1 MSAGGGRCP
10 EEGRARGGRHC
21 AASPGSE
28 RRPHWPAPAS
38 PSRAAPH
45 LGCQQARG
53 RAARPPLLGGL
64 LGPVPEPARR
74 VRQRAG
80 RWLRPSHLLQD
91 TPQLLGV
98 QRSQAHGAVAPAGK
112 SRATTADV
120 PGLRFRARHGGLRG
134 TRTRVACSGG
144 ADVRH
149 PVKGGTYECSA
160 GQNISGLEAGLIL
173 DCRHLADAATA
184 SPLMF

>member
-1 MSAGGGRCP
+1 MEGRARRGSEQGCERRGGCP
-10 EEGRARGGRHC
+10 GESRARGGRHC
-21 AASPGSE
+21 AASREPGADDLGSE
-28 RRPHWPAPAS
+28 RRPHRPAPAP

-53 RAARPPLLGGL
+53 RGARSPLLGGL
-64 LGPVPEPARR
+64 LGPVPEPGRR
-74 VRQRAG
+74 VRQHAG

-112 SRATTADV
+112 SRATTADI
-120 PGLRFRARHGGLRG
+120 PGHRFRARHGRLRG

-144 ADVRH
+144 AEVRH
-149 PVKGGTYECSA
+149 
-160 GQNISGLEAGLIL
+160 
-173 DCRHLADAATA
+173 R
-184 SPLMF
+184 